1 MKKIV
6 FSMLLALMIANLSIG
21 QTNIEF
27 KEFTLDNGLNVI
39 LHQDNTTPIVTT
51 VVLYHVGSK
60 NENPERTG
68 FAHFFEHLMFEG
80 SENIPRGEYF
90 NIIESEGGTLNAFTS
105 QDITLYYE
113 VMPSNK
119 LELALYME
127 SERMLHAKVDQVGVD
142 TQRDV
147 IKEEMKQVMDER
159 PYGSWQRE
167 LPKRLFADL
176 PYSWPVIGSAEHLDA
191 STLEEFMMFYNTYY
205 VPNNATLSIAG
216 DIDYE
221 ETEALVRKYFS
232 EIPMGKK
239 EANRPEA
246 NYEPLN
252 AEVRDTIYDNIQL
265 PAIMQGYRIPPKVDE
280 DMYALNLLSSYLLSG
295 KSALMYKELV
305 DKQQKA
311 ITTFAFPLDLENG
324 GMFLMLAIANMGIDA
339 GELDKAMDEVIDQVK
354 TNGISDRDFEK
365 LMNIKEN
372 ETVNGLAS
380 VTGIAQRLAQYKVF
394 YGDANYINKEL
405 ERYRQVKPE
414 DIKRVANKYLDNNN
428 RVILTYLPQAN

>member
-1 MKKIV
+1 MKKIF
-6 FSMLLALMIANLSIG
+6 FSMILATIVTSVSIG
-21 QTNIEF
+21 QTNIDF
-27 KEFTLDNGLNVI
+27 KEFTLDNGLHVI
-39 LHQDNTTPIVTT
+39 MHQDNTTPIVTT

-113 VMPSNK
+113 VLPSNK
-119 LELALYME
+119 LELGLYME
-127 SERMLHAKVDQVGVD
+127 SERMLHANVDQVGVD

-167 LPKRLFADL
+167 LPKRLFDDQ
-176 PYSWPVIGSAEHLDA
+176 PYSWPIIGSADHLDA
-191 STLEEFMMFYNTYY
+191 STLEEFMAFYNTYY

-216 DIDYE
+216 DIDYK
-221 ETEALVRKYFS
+221 ETEALVRKYFG
-232 EIPMGKK
+232 EIPMGTK
-239 EANRPEA
+239 EANRPEP
-246 NYEPLN
+246 NFKPLN
-252 AEVRDTIYDNIQL
+252 AEIRDTIYDNIQL
-265 PAIMQGYRIPPKVDE
+265 PAIMQGYRIPPKVDD

-324 GMFLMLAIANMGIDA
+324 GMFLALSIANMGVDP
-339 GELDKAMDEVIDQVK
+339 GELDQAMDDVLEMVK
-354 TNGISDRDFEK
+354 KDGISDRDFEK
-365 LMNIKEN
+365 LMNIKES
-372 ETVNGLAS
+372 ETINSLAS

-394 YGDANYINKEL
+394 YGDANYINEEL
-405 ERYRQVKPE
+405 EKFRQVKPE
-414 DIKRVANKYLDNNN
+414 DIKRVANKYLDKNN
-428 RVILTYLPQAN
+428 RVVLTYLPQAN